1 MQLTI
6 EDISPVEK
14 RVDFEVPWPE
24 VATKLD
30 RAYDKLR
37 REVRLKGFRP
47 GKVPRQVVEKLYKAR
62 VEDEVARDVVEMA
75 IVQAVQEKQIA
86 PIAPPSVDKLEMKI
100 GEPLKFSARVEIRS
114 QVTPKDYSGV
124 KVSRRPAKVTDEQ
137 VEKALENY
145 QRRFTEFKPVEDRKV
160 TAPDDVLTAD
170 VHGKVAEHKIKTR
183 TITVDLS
190 DENAGGVPGLAERLR
205 GVPVDAQG
213 MEIKYQVPSDSPVKT
228 LAGKEISLRVSIKEV
243 RSRKVPALDDE
254 LAKDSGE
261 ADTLADLRT
270 KVREKLVEAENQRI
284 KREMSTALIKEI
296 VKANP
301 FDVAPSLVDR
311 YAEDIVVRTRS
322 QLMMMGIDV
331 EAGGGFNET
340 EMLKEV
346 RPEAEAEAKASILVH
361 AIGEREGIEAT
372 EGDVQ
377 KRIAEIAT
385 ARGESSKKLRAELE
399 HNGRIGGVKAQI
411 VYEKSVDLL
420 LSQAKIVDED
430 PESLIITPDQASQ
443 GNKERLVVTPEEAA
457 AEAAN
462 QGKRK

>member
-24 VATKLD
+24 VAAKLD
-30 RAYDKLR
+30 KAYDKLR

-62 VEDEVARDVVEMA
+62 VEDEVSREVVEMA

-86 PIAPPSVDKLEMKI
+86 PIAPPSVEKLEMKI

-124 KVSRRPAKVTDEQ
+124 RVSRRPAKVTDEQ
-137 VEKALENY
+137 VEKALEGY

-160 TAPDDVLTAD
+160 TAADDVLTVE
-170 VHGKVAEHKIKTR
+170 VHGKVADNKIKTR
-183 TITVDLS
+183 TITVDLA

-205 GVPVDAQG
+205 GVPIDGQG
-213 MEIKYQVPSDSPVKT
+213 LEIKYQVAADSPVKS
-228 LAGKEISLRVSIKEV
+228 LAGKDISLRATIKEV
-243 RSRKVPALDDE
+243 RSRKVPAIDDE

-270 KVREKLVEAENQRI
+270 KVREKLLEGENQRI
-284 KREMSTALIKEI
+284 KREMSVALTKEI
-296 VKANP
+296 VKGNP

-311 YAEDIVVRTRS
+311 YAEDIVMRTRS

-331 EAGGGFNET
+331 EAGGFNET

-361 AIGEREGIEAT
+361 AIGEREGVEAT

-377 KRIAEIAT
+377 KRIAEIAA
-385 ARGESSKKLRAELE
+385 ARGESTKKLRAELE
-399 HNGRIGGVKAQI
+399 HSGRITGVKSQI
-411 VYEKSVDLL
+411 VYEKTVELL

-430 PESLIITPDQASQ
+430 PESLIITPDQARQ
-443 GNKERLVVTPEEAA
+443 GKERLVVTPEEAA
-457 AEAAN
+457 AEAA
-462 QGKRK
+462 QHGKRK